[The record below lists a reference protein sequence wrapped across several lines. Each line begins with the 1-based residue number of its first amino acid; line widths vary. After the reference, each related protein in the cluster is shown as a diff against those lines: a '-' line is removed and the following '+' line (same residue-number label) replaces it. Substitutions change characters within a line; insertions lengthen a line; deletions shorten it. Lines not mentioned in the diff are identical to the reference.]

1 MKTRHILPFA
11 TTAVMAALSG
21 CGGESANINPEPN
34 AVAYINGSCASTAKN
49 CVEFALDYP
58 VDGLNFTC
66 SSDTSKTYITMIE
79 PKSNAAT
86 GKCSEGDKVHFFI
99 QEKTNQYIDLQNLRK
114 NYAKNLQKKE
124 KEV

>member
-11 TTAVMAALSG
+11 TTALMAALSG

-58 VDGLNFTC
+58 VDGF
-66 SSDTSKTYITMIE
+66 
-79 PKSNAAT
+79 
-86 GKCSEGDKVHFFI
+86 
-99 QEKTNQYIDLQNLRK
+99 
-114 NYAKNLQKKE
+114 
-124 KEV
+124 